1 MIKIIGV
8 LFCFFSCFYGISQKM
23 DEDCACCTQVHT
35 QFDFWIGSWE
45 TYNPD
50 DTLAG
55 NNIIEKIQDNCI
67 LRENWTSS
75 SGGYTGTSYNFYNL
89 LAQQWE
95 QIWIDNGGQ
104 TLHLKGNL
112 VDGSMVLSS
121 DKRET

>member
-1 MIKIIGV
+1 
-8 LFCFFSCFYGISQKM
+8 M

-55 NNIIEKIQDNCI
+55 NNIINKIQNNCA
-67 LRENWTSS
+67 LREKWTSAT
-75 SGGYTGTSYNFYNL
+75 GDYTGTSYNFYNTFDKR
-89 LAQQWE
+89 WE